1 LDAILVER
9 RGNVALVRL
18 NRPRSR
24 NALDEDVKA
33 GLETAIP
40 SLMSDKEVR
49 CLVITGSGE
58 AFCGGGDITNM
69 AERGAPSVRARMSRL
84 HAWGKL
90 LLAGEKPVVA
100 AVNGAAAGAGFS
112 LALLC
117 DIVLMAE
124 SAFFRAGFP
133 GIGAAPD
140 LGLALT
146 LPRAIGMARAREILL
161 TNRRV
166 EAVEAVAIGL
176 AARMVTPASVVD
188 EAVTIAADLAAGPA
202 TALGLT
208 KLLLNQAYR
217 PIEDFLTSE
226 TMAQT
231 IAFGSDEFDEGVSAF
246 LSKRRPQFT

>member
-1 LDAILVER
+1 
-9 RGNVALVRL
+9 
-18 NRPRSR
+18 
-24 NALDEDVKA
+24 
-33 GLETAIP
+33 
-40 SLMSDKEVR
+40 
-49 CLVITGSGE
+49 
-58 AFCGGGDITNM
+58 
-69 AERGAPSVRARMSRL
+69 
-84 HAWGKL
+84 
-90 LLAGEKPVVA
+90 
-100 AVNGAAAGAGFS
+100 
-112 LALLC
+112 
-117 DIVLMAE
+117 MAE

>member
-1 LDAILVER
+1 MDAILVER